1 MIAAAFMVM
10 RSPEGKVLLLRR
22 AQGEDFP
29 GRWDLPG
36 GKIKAGESAEQAVI
50 REVLEETA
58 YRTGHAG
65 KWLCRRVKD
74 QVDAVTYLFNCD
86 SEFVPKLNK
95 EHDLFL
101 WCSPEQA
108 LTMGGVAP

>member
-1 MIAAAFMVM
+1 MISAAFMIL
-10 RSPEGKVLLLRR
+10 RSPTGTVLFLRR
-22 AQGEDFP
+22 APTEDFP

-36 GKIKAGESAEQAVI
+36 GKIKDGETAEKAVI
-50 REVLEETA
+50 REVLEETS

-74 QVDAVTYLFNCD
+74 NVDATTFIFDCD
-86 SEFVPKLNK
+86 SEFVPKLNH

-108 LTMGGVAP
+108 LTMGTGNG